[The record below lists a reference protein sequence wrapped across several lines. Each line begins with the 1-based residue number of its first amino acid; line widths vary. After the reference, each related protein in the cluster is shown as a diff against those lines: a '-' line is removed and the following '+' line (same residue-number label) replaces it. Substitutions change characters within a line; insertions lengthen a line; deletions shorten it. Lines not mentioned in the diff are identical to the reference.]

1 MSCGVVNRR
10 GLELVA
16 FSLEFLDSSMTLTS
30 CGSLAGCEYHA
41 PCRYKKILDGDFP
54 IWYSADM
61 SKHVIKVDKAG
72 GTFRINI
79 PKTIIQRWRWFNV
92 DYVILDDANDD
103 YLILRR
109 LIYGEASPTENK
121 RYSPG

>member
-1 MSCGVVNRR
+1 MHSGDIATKFPRPSASNFPFFPF
-10 GLELVA
+10 
-16 FSLEFLDSSMTLTS
+16 FSLIRE
-30 CGSLAGCEYHA
+30 
-41 PCRYKKILDGDFP
+41 KILDGDFP

>member
-41 PCRYKKILDGDFP
+41 PYRYKKILDGDSP
-54 IWYSADM
+54 LWHISGMA
-61 SKHVIKVDKAG
+61 KHIVKVDRTNR
-72 GTFRINI
+72 TFRIVI
-79 PKTIIQRWRWFNV
+79 PQTIIQRWRWGNA
-92 DYVILDDANDD
+92 DYVIIDDTNDD

-109 LIYGEASPTENK
+109 LIYGEAGPTENK